1 MCIYDSVVC
10 LSEHAHGK
18 EHTCACSDR
27 QTDTCACSDR
37 QTDRNKNTHVLT
49 DRLRDRHYILASAFP
64 KKLAMN
70 KNEPGLSV
78 NAHICRFISLYAY
91 THLCFYQ
98 FFCLSVHAHV
108 CS

>member
-1 MCIYDSVVC
+1 MCIYVSIVC

-49 DRLRDRHYILASAFP
+49 DRFTDRQTDRHYILASAFP
-64 KKLAMN
+64 KKRAMN
-70 KNEPGLSV
+70 
-78 NAHICRFISLYAY
+78 
-91 THLCFYQ
+91 
-98 FFCLSVHAHV
+98 
-108 CS
+108 